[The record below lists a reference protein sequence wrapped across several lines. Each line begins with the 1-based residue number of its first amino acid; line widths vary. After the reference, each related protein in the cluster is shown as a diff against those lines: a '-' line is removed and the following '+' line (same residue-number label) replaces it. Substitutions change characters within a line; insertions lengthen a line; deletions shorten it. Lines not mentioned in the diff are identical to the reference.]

1 MITSSLAYSFFCL
14 EILTMSYFLE
24 VSYLL
29 GQEMLRIIPA
39 LNRLD
44 LTLQLKSFDLKEM
57 SLKTQNLV
65 LIGLSF

>member
-14 EILTMSYFLE
+14 EILTMGYFLE

>member
-1 MITSSLAYSFFCL
+1 
-14 EILTMSYFLE
+14 MSYFLE